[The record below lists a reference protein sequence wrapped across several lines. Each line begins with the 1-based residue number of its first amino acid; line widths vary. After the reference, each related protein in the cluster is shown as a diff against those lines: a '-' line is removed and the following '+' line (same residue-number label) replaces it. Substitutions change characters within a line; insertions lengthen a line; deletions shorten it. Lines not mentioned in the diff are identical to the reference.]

1 VSRAVSVGAAVLLAL
16 AALAGLVTGGPGAAV
31 RTLLNLSLV
40 LGLPVLWAREVRQQR
55 ELADAEHARA
65 EQDALL
71 DGARA
76 RGQRV
81 ELDDRRGGARLTA
94 AADLAAHRVVQE
106 ALTNAA
112 KHAPGRAVR
121 VVLRRGGVGVVVEVG
136 TDLVPG
142 AGPGDG
148 TGSGLV
154 GLAERARAA
163 GGRLAAGAEGGRWT
177 VRAELPTAGAA
188 ADAADPAVEGAP

>member
-1 VSRAVSVGAAVLLAL
+1 
-16 AALAGLVTGGPGAAV
+16 
-31 RTLLNLSLV
+31 
-40 LGLPVLWAREVRQQR
+40 
-55 ELADAEHARA
+55 
-65 EQDALL
+65 
-71 DGARA
+71 
-76 RGQRV
+76 
-81 ELDDRRGGARLTA
+81 
-94 AADLAAHRVVQE
+94 
-106 ALTNAA
+106 
-112 KHAPGRAVR
+112 VR

-148 TGSGLV
+148 TGSGRV